1 MINATIV
8 LEGGATR
15 GVFTS
20 GVLDYLMEQDTYLSH
35 VIGVSAG
42 ACNAVDYV
50 SKQIGR
56 TRNCM
61 IVEDKEYNYHNN
73 LRDFMR
79 EKSLLDMD
87 MVFDKYPREIFPFDF
102 ETFQKSCEQ
111 GVVCE
116 QVTTNCITGKAEYMI
131 ETQDFD
137 RLLRICRASS
147 SMPLLCPMVNIDDV
161 PYLDGGL
168 ADSVPYE
175 HAMEMGC
182 EKLVVVLTRER
193 GYVKTQEK
201 AAGVMNRLYQRYPK
215 IVEDM
220 KLRAERYNVSME
232 KLMQLEKEEKVFV
245 IAPESTYGVGRTE
258 TDTIKLRR
266 LYDEGYRIA
275 TEQTDALRAYLNK

>member
-131 ETQDFD
+131 ETQDFEG
-137 RLLRICRASS
+137 
-147 SMPLLCPMVNIDDV
+147 
-161 PYLDGGL
+161 LDQL
-168 ADSVPYE
+168 I
-175 HAMEMGC
+175 AM
-182 EKLVVVLTRER
+182 RE
-193 GYVKTQEK
+193 
-201 AAGVMNRLYQRYPK
+201 
-215 IVEDM
+215 I
-220 KLRAERYNVSME
+220 
-232 KLMQLEKEEKVFV
+232 
-245 IAPESTYGVGRTE
+245 
-258 TDTIKLRR
+258 TIKGKKRSKLANAKEMIQGKPFESPAMMSFRWNTIVR
-266 LYDEGYRIA
+266 TVLKEIKEGLER
-275 TEQTDALRAYLNK
+275 

>member
-1 MINATIV
+1 MRITIRSLCLKKYRMSFFRLIMMLWHVFRERLKRQSQILKDLLIATCSLPILFQPV
-8 LEGGATR
+8 
-15 GVFTS
+15 
-20 GVLDYLMEQDTYLSH
+20 
-35 VIGVSAG
+35 
-42 ACNAVDYV
+42 
-50 SKQIGR
+50 KIGR
-56 TRNCM
+56 H
-61 IVEDKEYNYHNN
+61 Y
-73 LRDFMR
+73 
-79 EKSLLDMD
+79 
-87 MVFDKYPREIFPFDF
+87 
-102 ETFQKSCEQ
+102 
-111 GVVCE
+111 
-116 QVTTNCITGKAEYMI
+116 
-131 ETQDFD
+131 
-137 RLLRICRASS
+137 
-147 SMPLLCPMVNIDDV
+147 
-161 PYLDGGL
+161 YLDGGL

>member
-1 MINATIV
+1 MT
-8 LEGGATR
+8 
-15 GVFTS
+15 
-20 GVLDYLMEQDTYLSH
+20 
-35 VIGVSAG
+35 
-42 ACNAVDYV
+42 
-50 SKQIGR
+50 
-56 TRNCM
+56 
-61 IVEDKEYNYHNN
+61 
-73 LRDFMR
+73 
-79 EKSLLDMD
+79 
-87 MVFDKYPREIFPFDF
+87 
-102 ETFQKSCEQ
+102 
-111 GVVCE
+111 
-116 QVTTNCITGKAEYMI
+116 
-131 ETQDFD
+131 
-137 RLLRICRASS
+137 
-147 SMPLLCPMVNIDDV
+147 PMVNIDGV

-220 KLRAERYNVSME
+220 KLRAERYNASME